1 MKMDPNVPAEQR
13 QALDATSQLEHFCQ
27 LDIDSAPSRKRLTGI
42 VCTIGPVSRGV
53 DKLMELYAAG
63 LNIVRNN
70 FSHGTHEYHG
80 GTMDNAREAQKLYS
94 QKIGREFPIAIALD
108 TKGPEIRTGL
118 LTGGASAEVELKAGH
133 TIKLTTDPQYYEKC
147 TEELL
152 YLDYV
157 NIVKVV
163 KPGNRVFIDDGLM
176 SLKIKEVGSDFL
188 ICDVENGG
196 MLGSKKG
203 CNLPGCPVDLP
214 AVSEKDKQDLLF
226 GVEKEVD
233 MIFASFIRT
242 ADQVHE
248 IRKILG
254 DKGKNILII
263 PKIENHQGVKNIDSI
278 IEAADGIM
286 IARGDLGIEI
296 PAEKVFIAQKLIT
309 SKCNRAGKPVICAT
323 QMLES
328 MIKKPR
334 PTRAEVSDV
343 GNAILDGADM
353 VMLSGE
359 TAKGDY
365 PIECVK
371 TQANIA
377 LEAESA
383 IWSKQLSLD
392 LTQEAGVPLNAMH
405 TTSIAAVEAAYK
417 SMATAIVVIST
428 TGRSAHLIAKYRP
441 RCPIIM
447 VTRDAQV
454 ARQSHLFRGIEPV
467 HYTLSVPEGDRV
479 EDWLRDVDLRVNHGI
494 DVGKQGGY
502 IRAGDAV
509 IVVTGWKKGAG
520 FTNTTRVLYVS

>member
-118 LTGGASAEVELKAGH
+118 LTGGASAEVELKQGA

-176 SLKIKEVGSDFL
+176 SLKIKEIGSDFL
-188 ICDVENGG
+188 ICEVENGG

-214 AVSEKDKQDLLF
+214 AVSEKDKSDLLF

-467 HYTLSVPEGDRV
+467 HYTRDRV